1 MKGLTMRT
9 YLLLYSGGGQP
20 QTESET
26 KAVTEAWGVWLTD
39 VGDALVDGNPFST
52 NAKSLSPDGAVSDG
66 PLGPMATGYSM
77 VKAGSM
83 DEAVEMAKGCPVKLS
98 GASISIFEVM

>member
-1 MKGLTMRT
+1 V
-9 YLLLYSGGGQP
+9 
-20 QTESET
+20 
-26 KAVTEAWGVWLTD
+26 VTEAWGVWLA
-39 VGDALVDGNPFST
+39 GIGNALVDGNPFSA
-52 NAKSLSPDGAVSDG
+52 NAKSVSPDGAVSDG

-77 VKAGSM
+77 IKAGSM